1 MNLFRNFIF
10 FLFIIFF
17 SSSHSIADDLPN
29 YQREK
34 NIKEQILNFI
44 FDAELIDLKSNLE
57 KNFTLLE
64 NVATNSS
71 KSILLLH
78 GRGLSPNEPNVIG
91 PLRLAM
97 SESNINVF
105 SLQLPVLG
113 KGKTYNDY
121 IGILKYSDQRIESA
135 LRYIEKETNE
145 IIIIAHSCGVHMIM
159 SWVKNYTNLNIKAF
173 ILIGAGATDKGQII
187 ENPFPYNNIGV
198 PILNIY
204 GEHDY
209 GAVKLNSNLFSR
221 YLSESLHPK
230 SLQVEIA
237 NSNHH
242 HEDNA
247 KNLVDTVKKWLKLL

>member
-1 MNLFRNFIF
+1 MNLFHNFIF
-10 FLFIIFF
+10 LLFTFF
-17 SSSHSIADDLPN
+17 FISSHSGADELPN
-29 YQREK
+29 YEREK
-34 NIKEQILNFI
+34 NIREQILNFV
-44 FDAELIDLKSNLE
+44 FDAELIDLNSNIE
-57 KNFTLLE
+57 KNFVILE
-64 NVATNSS
+64 NRVTKSS

-78 GRGLSPNEPNVIG
+78 GRGLSPNESNIIA

-97 SESNINVF
+97 SESNVNVF
-105 SLQLPVLG
+105 SLQLPVLS

-121 IGILKYSDQRIESA
+121 IGIFKYSDQRIESA

-159 SWVKNYTNLNIKAF
+159 SWVENYTNLNVKAF
-173 ILIGAGATDKGQII
+173 ILIGAGATDKGQTIK
-187 ENPFPYNNIGV
+187 NPFPYKNIDV

-204 GEHDY
+204 GEYDY
-209 GAVKLNSNLFSR
+209 GAVKLNSKLFSK

>member
-1 MNLFRNFIF
+1 MNLFHNFIF
-10 FLFIIFF
+10 FLSIVFF
-17 SSSHSIADDLPN
+17 SSSYSVADNLPN
-29 YQREK
+29 YKREK
-34 NIKEQILNFI
+34 DIKEQILNFI
-44 FDAELIDLKSNLE
+44 FDAELIDLKSNIE
-57 KNFTLLE
+57 KSFTLLE
-64 NVATNSS
+64 NVSTNSS

-78 GRGLSPNEPNVIG
+78 GRGLSPNEPNIIG
-91 PLRLAM
+91 PLRLAI

-105 SLQLPVLG
+105 SLQLPVLS

-121 IGILKYSDQRIESA
+121 VGIFKYSDKRIESA

-159 SWVKNYTNLNIKAF
+159 SWVKNYTNLNVKAF
-173 ILIGAGATDKGQII
+173 ILIGAGATDRGQTIK
-187 ENPFPYNNIGV
+187 NPFPYNNINV

-209 GAVKLNSNLFSR
+209 GAVKLNASLFSR

-230 SLQVEIA
+230 SLQIEIA

>member
-1 MNLFRNFIF
+1 MNLLHNFIF

-17 SSSHSIADDLPN
+17 SSSHSIADNLPN
-29 YQREK
+29 HQREK
-34 NIKEQILNFI
+34 DIREQILNFI
-44 FDAELIDLKSNLE
+44 FDAELINLKSKVEN
-57 KNFTLLE
+57 NFTLLE
-64 NVATNSS
+64 NITTNSS

-78 GRGLSPNEPNVIG
+78 GRGLSPNEPNVIE

-97 SESNINVF
+97 SELNINVF
-105 SLQLPVLG
+105 SLQLPVLS

-121 IGILKYSDQRIESA
+121 TGILKYSDQRIESA
-135 LRYIEKETNE
+135 LRYIEKETTE

-159 SWVKNYTNLNIKAF
+159 SWVENYTNLNVKAF
-173 ILIGAGATDKGQII
+173 ILIGAGATDKGQTIK
-187 ENPFPYNNIGV
+187 NPFPYKNIDV

-204 GEHDY
+204 GEYDY
-209 GAVKLNSNLFSR
+209 GAVKLNSKLFSK